1 MNEQAK
7 KIDEVLENIY
17 RDYRDENVGTP
28 YLDEILLEKMGS
40 EFPGSH
46 LALLKAY
53 DGAHKYFG
61 HWDESA
67 RNFIAEFDYQKTCSF
82 DKDFMKLQFK
92 MDKYQVDRQEE
103 FLQQTKDMLDLYRQ
117 TIEDLK
123 KEESVNP
130 ESRINKLLHPLKNRT
145 ARIKEFEGFARMEVE
160 QLRKPLF
167 PEYEE
172 SRDRLL
178 DWDLKYGVSDLESLS
193 AKLTE
198 FENYV
203 VENNCLYYAVDS
215 IINDKRPQIN
225 ELCDIASH
233 AAWDGTGPY
242 GKAGDSLSLFDLTSP
257 DSQLLITGEVYEQS
271 YEDFT
276 ARSVIQ
282 YNGKIISQ
290 EEAQRIV
297 DDFEQP
303 CVYTSSDYRLFIEN
317 SEDKST
323 VVQLDNTKVT
333 NVEEQ
338 GWRQEKFLESAIS
351 EIELGNDIEH
361 EFAMADYADI
371 KALELENAPGG
382 DRNPI
387 KEYTKDY
394 KTMSQENQPGI
405 ER

>member
-67 RNFIAEFDYQKTCSF
+67 RDFIAEFDYQKTCSF

-123 KEESVNP
+123 KDESVNP
-130 ESRINKLLHPLKNRT
+130 ESRINKLLHPLKNRS
-145 ARIKEFEGFARMEVE
+145 ARIKEYEGFARMEVE

-351 EIELGNDIEH
+351 EIELGDDIEH
-361 EFAMADYADI
+361 EFAMADYVDI

-394 KTMSQENQPGI
+394 KTTSQENQPAI